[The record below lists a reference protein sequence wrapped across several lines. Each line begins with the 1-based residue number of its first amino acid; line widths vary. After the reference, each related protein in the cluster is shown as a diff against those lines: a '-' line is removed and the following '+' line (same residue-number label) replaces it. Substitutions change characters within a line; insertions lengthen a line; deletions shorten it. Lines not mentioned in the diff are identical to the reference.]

1 MRLKLYL
8 LLISFFFGTLVISHS
23 VLADDVCKTSTPFS
37 VILKNVDGTG
47 AAKLKVELYTEL
59 YDNGDINKP
68 LVGKKV
74 LSGSTDTDGKW
85 VTKFTP
91 TRGLRY
97 VIKIYDKN
105 ADNGDF
111 WYFDQ
116 QLSCGS
122 DFELKQTLPRVTIIL
137 RDSKNNLIK
146 DADVSLYSL
155 HTDVDGNPVTDKT
168 YLVSSSKP
176 SAQGSLS
183 FYLAPNIKELS
194 DKTGAYFVQVKRN
207 NQAFNFPKVRAG
219 NSDITYN
226 YSLSGIDLS
235 VKLASGKPLGNAT
248 VNIYQQNSDLSLGAK
263 LFSTKTNTA
272 GQVSF
277 EYPSGVYAFSVVDDY
292 KQENIF
298 NNVVVADGGI
308 TTKVLTTNYTKFYLA
323 SVTADTKGSTN
334 RNFQIY
340 SLTASSDGSYYKN
353 KSIGN
358 LTMTNWAETAVSLA
372 AGPYLVVYKVDNQE
386 YGTAFMATNDQQK
399 VALKISGTGI
409 NSDEAIY
416 LKTIETNAPI
426 IGPTPPATTTKI
438 TTKTTTKVATSK
450 FNGYIVA
457 VNGNGGLWYIKD
469 NKRFRLDKGN
479 TYDIVKSLS
488 TGISN
493 VDLTKIP
500 LGLAGMYGTDTD
512 KDGLSDILEV
522 ALGTNINKAD
532 SDGDKFSDLTEIKS
546 NFNPLGK
553 GSLKI
558 DKTFAAKQKGRLF
571 SQVQNQKQ
579 LWYVSPRDA
588 KRYFLF
594 DSENIAKAIGKIAVS
609 VNWSDIAYL
618 TAGN

>member
-8 LLISFFFGTLVISHS
+8 LLISFFVGTFFISHHA
-23 VLADDVCKTSTPFS
+23 LAATDACTVSTPFS

-47 AAKLKVELYTEL
+47 ATKLNVELYTAD

-74 LSGSTDTDGKW
+74 MSGTTDTTGKW

-97 VIKIYDKN
+97 IIKIYDKN
-105 ADNGDF
+105 TDNGDF

-122 DFELKQTLPRVTIIL
+122 DFELKQTMPRVTIIL
-137 RDSKNNLIK
+137 RDSKGNLVK
-146 DADVSLYSL
+146 DADVSVYSL
-155 HTDVDGNPVTDKT
+155 HTDVDGNPIADRT

-176 SAQGSLS
+176 STQGSLS

-207 NQAFNFPKVRAG
+207 NQTFNFPKVRAG

-226 YSLSGIDLS
+226 YSLSGLDLN
-235 VKLASGKPLGNAT
+235 VKLATGKPLGNAT
-248 VNIYQQNSDLSLGAK
+248 VNIYQQNSDLSLGTK
-263 LFSTKTNTA
+263 LYSTKTNTA
-272 GQVSF
+272 GQVAF
-277 EYPSGVYAFSVVDDY
+277 EYPAGIYAFSVVDDY
-292 KQENIF
+292 KQENVF
-298 NNVVVADGGI
+298 NNVVVADSGI
-308 TTKVLTTNYTKFYLA
+308 TTKTLTTNYTKFYLA
-323 SVTADTKGSTN
+323 SVTSDTKSSIN

-353 KSIGN
+353 KSVGN
-358 LTMTNWAETAVSLA
+358 LTMTNGSETTVSLA
-372 AGPYLVVYKVDNQE
+372 AGPYLVVYKVGDQE

-409 NSDEAIY
+409 NSDNAIT
-416 LKTIETNAPI
+416 LKTTETTAPL
-426 IGPTPPATTTKI
+426 IGPTAPAV
-438 TTKTTTKVATSK
+438 TKTTTKVATSK
-450 FNGYIVA
+450 LNGYMVL
-457 VNGNGGLWYIKD
+457 VNGDGGLWYIKD
-469 NKRFRLDKGN
+469 NKRFRLDGNN
-479 TYDIVKSLS
+479 TYDLVKSFS

-493 VDLTKIP
+493 SDLIKIP
-500 LGLAGMYGTDTD
+500 VGIAGMYGLDTD
-512 KDGLSDILEV
+512 KDGLSDSLEV
-522 ALGTNINKAD
+522 ALGINANKAD
-532 SDGDKFSDLTEIKS
+532 SDGDKFSDLTEVKS

-558 DKTFAAKQKGRLF
+558 DKTFASKQKGRLF
-571 SQVQNQKQ
+571 SQVKNQKQ

-618 TAGN
+618 PAGN